1 MGRGYWIWIIPIGNN
16 IVSFGIVYDRNITE
30 SNRSGIEAD
39 INLNESLQTSEGFD
53 WFIRKSSGFAIIRKC
68 RNA

>member
-30 SNRSGIEAD
+30 SNRSGIETD
-39 INLNESLQTSEGFD
+39 INLNESYKHQKDLIGL
-53 WFIRKSSGFAIIRKC
+53 
-68 RNA
+68 